1 MATAAHYRAAEALL
15 EENKALF
22 RKVKWKVWNDDL
34 VLARFKNKYCCP
46 VTYLQAAL
54 SDEVPFRYQDY
65 PAAASSMGAD
75 FEVADI
81 VAKAADTRR
90 ARLRPKLLQVLGV
103 DKPV

>member
-1 MATAAHYRAAEALL
+1 MATASAAAEALL

-34 VLARFKNKYCCP
+34 VLTHFRGEYCCP

-54 SDEVPFRYQDY
+54 SDEAPFRYQDY
-65 PAAASSMGAD
+65 DMAGDAMGVNRK
-75 FEVADI
+75 VAG
-81 VAKAADTRR
+81 VLAKAADTRR